1 MSSKGKRLD
10 GDTLVLEGSRII
22 RDAVQRGFHPTDIV
36 FSREKLLWELQLPT
50 GSKANLFHIP
60 YSNIKLWTDLTTSP
74 GVMAAF
80 SRSEGEGGGAASSP
94 LPLTLL
100 CDNIRGPDNLGAVL
114 RVAAAAGAHF
124 LLPLVERVGWGDLA
138 ASGMEDEFPLVV
150 LADLQHGREQS
161 HGQLDT
167 EASLA
172 RLEEEVV
179 QLGEEDKN
187 QLYGD
192 AELAAQYRALPVR
205 TEPYSQFKL
214 PLGYKSTLVVVGGE
228 TEGVSDASYMFC
240 HRNNGVKL
248 FVPLRNNVNSLNVIS
263 ATSLVLFKL
272 Q

>member
-1 MSSKGKRLD
+1 MVR
-10 GDTLVLEGSRII
+10 
-22 RDAVQRGFHPTDIV
+22 
-36 FSREKLLWELQLPT
+36 
-50 GSKANLFHIP
+50 
-60 YSNIKLWTDLTTSP
+60 
-74 GVMAAF
+74 
-80 SRSEGEGGGAASSP
+80 
-94 LPLTLL
+94 
-100 CDNIRGPDNLGAVL
+100 
-114 RVAAAAGAHF
+114 AAAGAHF

-138 ASGMEDEFPLVV
+138 AAGMEDEFPLVV

-272 Q
+272 QELWLNREV